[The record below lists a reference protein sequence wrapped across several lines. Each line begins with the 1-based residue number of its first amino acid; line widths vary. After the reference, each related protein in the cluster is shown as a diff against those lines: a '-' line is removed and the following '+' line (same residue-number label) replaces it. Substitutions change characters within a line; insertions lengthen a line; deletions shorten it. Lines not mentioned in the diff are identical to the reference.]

1 MKAESALKNK
11 IILAVDDEP
20 DVLDSVEELL
30 DMCTVHKAVDYNTAV
45 QLLSSNSYDAVVLDI
60 MGVNGFELLKIADLK
75 GFPTVMLTGHA
86 MTPEALKKSIELG
99 AISFLPKEMMLE
111 LKDLLEDV
119 VIGGG
124 KRLWWL
130 KSFDRL
136 TTHFD
141 DKFGADWKE
150 KDKFFKE
157 FGQSL
162 KKTEIEKKLC
172 FWFEE
177 IGTEYNDIVGKKCA
191 NLGEMTHMGLPVPP
205 GFVISIDTYR
215 KFIRETGAYE
225 EILGYAKDF
234 GELKGKGITEFE
246 KTSKTIRDIIEAKDM
261 PLDIKNTITSYY
273 SELCEK
279 ARLPDMAVSVR
290 SAGTA
295 SRPGMFETFLN
306 VKGIDDVLDKIK
318 KVWSSAYTTR
328 AIAFRINKDLPV
340 LGDELGV
347 AIPKM
352 VNARASG
359 IGFTVEP
366 VSGDSSKIIIESNWG
381 LGEGVVSGTES
392 IDGFVVD
399 KETLEIITKHV
410 GKKEKCVMNTETGAE
425 WTEVPENMKDL
436 ASISDEEIK
445 EIAKIAKSLEEN
457 AGCAQDMEWAID
469 QDLPF
474 PQNIFYLQTR
484 PAKVAVK
491 KSESA
496 TDQLAQKLVTGFK
509 QIDLSKAKDK
519 LKNIEFRF

>member
-1 MKAESALKNK
+1 MNTESPLKNK
-11 IILAVDDEP
+11 LILAVDDEP

-30 DMCTVHKAVDYNTAV
+30 DMCTVHKAVDYSTAV
-45 QLLSSNSYDAVVLDI
+45 QFLSSNSYDAVVLDI
-60 MGVNGFELLKIADLK
+60 MGVNGFELLKISDLR

-99 AISFLPKEMMLE
+99 AISFLTKELMLE

-119 VIGGG
+119 VLGGG

-136 TTHFD
+136 TPYFD

-150 KDKFFKE
+150 KDKFFKDFE
-157 FGQSL
+157 RSL
-162 KKTEIEKKLC
+162 KKTKIRKNLC

-177 IGTEYNDIVGKKCA
+177 IGTEFNNIVGKKCA
-191 NLGEMTHMGLPVPP
+191 NLGEMTRMGLPVPP

-215 KFIRETGAYE
+215 RFIRETGASE
-225 EILGYAKDF
+225 EILRYAKDL
-234 GELKGKGITEFE
+234 GELKGKGISEFE
-246 KTSKTIRDIIEAKDM
+246 KTSKTIRGIIEAKDI
-261 PLDIKNTITSYY
+261 PPDIKNTITAYY

-279 ARLPDMAVSVR
+279 TGLPDMAVSVR

-318 KVWSSAYTTR
+318 IVWSSAYTPR
-328 AIAFRINKDLPV
+328 SMAFRINKDIPV
-340 LGDELGV
+340 LGDELGI

-359 IGFTVEP
+359 IGFTVNP
-366 VSGDSSKIIIESNWG
+366 VNGDSSKIIIESNWG

-399 KETLEIITKHV
+399 KENLEIINKHV
-410 GKKEKCVMNTETGAE
+410 GKKEKCVMNMEKGAE
-425 WTEVPENMKDL
+425 WTEVPANMQNIV
-436 ASISDEEIK
+436 SISDEEIK
-445 EIAKIAKSLEEN
+445 EIAKIAKSLEET

-496 TDQLAQKLVTGFK
+496 SEQLADKLVSSFK
-509 QIDLSKAKDK
+509 QIDLSKAKAK
-519 LKNIEFRF
+519 IKEIKFSF